1 MGIDFNAEFAKL
13 NTNTVGDSANRL
25 DADEYQAAKNNG
37 SIWTIAEG
45 MTAEQFKEANQHC
58 SECDTNQDGIV
69 TVSEQKASIAS
80 ELKNVFSACIARF
93 FKDDITYDDSNANS
107 AQSITQR
114 VKARIQNALNYIQYA
129 KDNNIDIFEDNTN
142 TGVDDED
149 GKQIE
154 YTDDD
159 GNTHIGY
166 ENFKRKIKT
175 TKTNS
180 DGSVTRLY
188 DDGYLKTINNNN
200 LRLADSGKTSDGT
213 KWESTYDYNEDGSF
227 TDNVNY
233 ANGIKAKVAYDKNEN
248 EIGEFR
254 ITAKGNYKAQAK
266 QGETFMAT
274 LTRLGITNAEDIKA
288 VAKANPKAFANK
300 YFRVDVNDVYIPKEV
315 IANMQ
320 ANGTYDEDKL
330 MGKTV

>member
-1 MGIDFNAEFAKL
+1 MGIDFNAEFSKL
-13 NTNTVGDSANRL
+13 NTNTVGDSANKL
-25 DADEYQAAKNNG
+25 DADECQTAKMNG
-37 SIWTIAEG
+37 SIWTVAEG

-58 SECDTNQDGIV
+58 SEYDTNQDGVV
-69 TVSEQKASIAS
+69 TVKEQKASIADQ
-80 ELKNVFSACIARF
+80 LKNVWTSRIARF
-93 FKDDITYDDSNANS
+93 FKDDISYDNSDANS

-129 KDNNIDIFEDNTN
+129 KDNNIDIFSDNTG
-142 TGVDDED
+142 TGVDDKD
-149 GKQIE
+149 GDIQK
-154 YTDDD
+154 YTT
-159 GNTHIGY
+159 GNGDSAISGSTV
-166 ENFKRKIKT
+166 KSSKA
-175 TKTNS
+175 NS
-180 DGSVTRLY
+180 DGSYTNTY
-188 DDGYLKTINNNN
+188 SDGSTKTWNENF
-200 LRLADSGKTSDGT
+200 LELADDGKTSDGT

-233 ANGIKAKVAYDKNEN
+233 GDGRKDKVAYDKNYN
-248 EIGEFR
+248 AIGKFN

-274 LTRLGITNAEDIKA
+274 LTRLGITDAEDIKA

-315 IANMQ
+315 IANMK

>member
-1 MGIDFNAEFAKL
+1 MGINFNAEFAKL
-13 NTNTVGDSANRL
+13 NTNTVGDSANKL
-25 DADEYQAAKNNG
+25 DADECQAAKTNG
-37 SIWTIAEG
+37 SIWTVAEG

-58 SECDTNQDGIV
+58 SEYDTNQDGVV
-69 TVSEQKASIAS
+69 TVKEQKASIADQ
-80 ELKNVFSACIARF
+80 LKNVWTSRIARF
-93 FKDDITYDDSNANS
+93 FKDDISYDNSDANS

-129 KDNNIDIFEDNTN
+129 KDNNIDIFSDNTG
-142 TGVDDED
+142 TGVDDKD
-149 GKQIE
+149 GDIQK
-154 YTDDD
+154 YTT
-159 GNTHIGY
+159 GNGDSAISGSTV
-166 ENFKRKIKT
+166 KSSKA
-175 TKTNS
+175 NS
-180 DGSVTRLY
+180 DGSYTNTY
-188 DDGYLKTINNNN
+188 SDGSTKTWNENF
-200 LRLADSGKTSDGT
+200 LELADDGKTSDGT

-233 ANGIKAKVAYDKNEN
+233 GDGRKDKVAYDKNYN
-248 EIGEFR
+248 AIGKFN

-274 LTRLGITNAEDIKA
+274 LTRLGITDAEDIKA

-315 IANMQ
+315 IANMK

>member
-1 MGIDFNAEFAKL
+1 MGIDFNAEFSKL
-13 NTNTVGDSANRL
+13 NTNTVGDSANTL
-25 DADEYQAAKNNG
+25 DNEECQAAKNNG
-37 SIWTIAEG
+37 SIWTVAEG

-58 SECDTNQDGIV
+58 SEYDINQDGVV
-69 TVSEQKASIAS
+69 TVREQKASIADQ
-80 ELKNVFSACIARF
+80 LKNVWTSRIARF
-93 FKDDITYDDSNANS
+93 FKDDISYDNSNVNS

-114 VKARIQNALNYIQYA
+114 VMARIQNALNYIQYA
-129 KDNNIDIFEDNTN
+129 KDNNIDIFDDNTG
-142 TGVDDED
+142 TGVED
-149 GKQIE
+149 KDGELQK
-154 YTDDD
+154 YTD
-159 GNTHIGY
+159 GNG
-166 ENFKRKIKT
+166 KKKITSNTPGVKSS
-175 TKTNS
+175 KANS
-180 DGSVTRLY
+180 DGSYTNTYSDGHTVTWNENSLE
-188 DDGYLKTINNNN
+188 
-200 LRLADSGKTSDGT
+200 LADDGKTSNGT

-233 ANGIKAKVAYDKNEN
+233 VDGCKDKVAYDKNYN
-248 EIGEFR
+248 AIGSFR

-315 IANMQ
+315 IANMK

-330 MGKTV
+330 MGKI

>member
-1 MGIDFNAEFAKL
+1 MGIDFNAEFSKL
-13 NTNTVGDSANRL
+13 NTNTVGDSANTL
-25 DADEYQAAKNNG
+25 DNEECQAAKNNG
-37 SIWTIAEG
+37 SIWTVAEG

-58 SECDTNQDGIV
+58 SEYDTNQDGVV
-69 TVSEQKASIAS
+69 TVSEQKASIADQ
-80 ELKNVFSACIARF
+80 LKNVWTSSIARF
-93 FKDDITYDDSNANS
+93 FKDDISYDNSDANS

-114 VKARIQNALNYIQYA
+114 VMARIQNALNYIQYA
-129 KDNNIDIFEDNTN
+129 KDNNIDIFDDNTG
-142 TGVDDED
+142 TGVED
-149 GKQIE
+149 KDGELQK
-154 YTDDD
+154 YTD
-159 GNTHIGY
+159 GNG
-166 ENFKRKIKT
+166 KKKITSNTPGVKSS
-175 TKTNS
+175 KANS
-180 DGSVTRLY
+180 DGSYTNTY
-188 DDGYLKTINNNN
+188 SDGHTATWNENSLE
-200 LRLADSGKTSDGT
+200 LADDGKTSDGT

-233 ANGIKAKVAYDKNEN
+233 GDGRKDKVAYDKNYN
-248 EIGEFR
+248 AIGFFR

-315 IANMQ
+315 IANMK

-330 MGKTV
+330 MGKI

>member
-13 NTNTVGDSANRL
+13 NTNTVGDSANKL
-25 DADEYQAAKNNG
+25 DNEECQAAKNNG
-37 SIWTIAEG
+37 SIWTVAEG
-45 MTAEQFKEANQHC
+45 MTAEQFKQANQHC
-58 SECDTNQDGIV
+58 SEYDTNQDGVV
-69 TVSEQKASIAS
+69 TVREQKASIADQ
-80 ELKNVFSACIARF
+80 LKNVWTSHIARF
-93 FKDDITYDDSNANS
+93 FKDDISYDNSNANS

-114 VKARIQNALNYIQYA
+114 VMARIQNALNYIQYA
-129 KDNNIDIFEDNTN
+129 KDNNIDIFTDNTGTGVEN
-142 TGVDDED
+142 KDGELQEYTNGNGETHTGVDV
-149 GKQIE
+149 KSS
-154 YTDDD
+154 
-159 GNTHIGY
+159 
-166 ENFKRKIKT
+166 KA
-175 TKTNS
+175 NS
-180 DGSVTRLY
+180 DGTFTNTYGDGHTQTWNDNSLMLA
-188 DDGYLKTINNNN
+188 DDGKL
-200 LRLADSGKTSDGT
+200 SDGT

-233 ANGIKAKVAYDKNEN
+233 GDGRKDKVAYDKNEN
-248 EIGEFR
+248 KIGSFK

-300 YFRVDVNDVYIPKEV
+300 YFRVDANDVYIPKEV
-315 IANMQ
+315 IANMK

>member
-13 NTNTVGDSANRL
+13 NTNTVGDSANKL
-25 DADEYQAAKNNG
+25 DNEECQAAKNNG
-37 SIWTIAEG
+37 SIWTVAEG

-58 SECDTNQDGIV
+58 SEYDTNQDGVV
-69 TVSEQKASIAS
+69 TVSEQKASIADQ
-80 ELKNVFSACIARF
+80 LKNVWASSIARF
-93 FKDDITYDDSNANS
+93 FKDDISYDNSDANS

-114 VKARIQNALNYIQYA
+114 VMARIQNALNYIQYA
-129 KDNNIDIFEDNTN
+129 KDNNVDIFVDNTG
-142 TGVDDED
+142 TGVED
-149 GKQIE
+149 TNGEVQE
-154 YTDDD
+154 YTNGNGESNLGTSTVKSSKANGD
-159 GNTHIGY
+159 GTFT
-166 ENFKRKIKT
+166 NFYK
-175 TKTNS
+175 
-180 DGSVTRLY
+180 DGTSGTWN
-188 DDGYLKTINNNN
+188 DNYLM
-200 LRLADSGKTSDGT
+200 LANDGKTSNGT
-213 KWESTYDYNEDGSF
+213 KWESTYDYNEDGSY

-233 ANGIKAKVAYDKNEN
+233 GDGRKDKVAYDKNEN
-248 EIGEFR
+248 KIGSFK

-300 YFRVDVNDVYIPKEV
+300 YFRVDANDVYIPKEV
-315 IANMQ
+315 IANMK

>member
-1 MGIDFNAEFAKL
+1 MGINFNAEFAKL

-25 DADEYQAAKNNG
+25 DADECQAAKMNG
-37 SIWTIAEG
+37 SIWTVAEG

-58 SECDTNQDGIV
+58 SEYDTNQDGVV
-69 TVSEQKASIAS
+69 TVHEQKASIADQ
-80 ELKNVFSACIARF
+80 LKNVWTSHIARF
-93 FKDDITYDDSNANS
+93 FKDDISYDNSNANS
-107 AQSITQR
+107 AKSITQR
-114 VKARIQNALNYIQYA
+114 VMARIQNALNYIQYA
-129 KDNNIDIFEDNTN
+129 KDNNIDIFKDNTG
-142 TGVDDED
+142 TGVDDKDGEIQEYTTGNGDNCTSTSAVKSSKANGNGTYTNTYGDGSTTTWNDNDLKLADD
-149 GKQIE
+149 GKL
-154 YTDDD
+154 
-159 GNTHIGY
+159 
-166 ENFKRKIKT
+166 
-175 TKTNS
+175 S
-180 DGSVTRLY
+180 DS
-188 DDGYLKTINNNN
+188 
-200 LRLADSGKTSDGT
+200 T

-233 ANGIKAKVAYDKNEN
+233 GDGRKDKVAYDKNYN
-248 EIGEFR
+248 AIGEVN

-274 LTRLGITNAEDIKA
+274 LTRLGITDAEDIKA

-315 IANMQ
+315 IANMK

>member
-25 DADEYQAAKNNG
+25 DADECQTAKMNG
-37 SIWTIAEG
+37 SIWTVAEG

-58 SECDTNQDGIV
+58 SEYDTNQDGVV
-69 TVSEQKASIAS
+69 TVREQKASIADQ
-80 ELKNVFSACIARF
+80 LKNVWESSIARF
-93 FKDDITYDDSNANS
+93 FKDDISYDNSNANS

-114 VKARIQNALNYIQYA
+114 VMARIQNALNYIQYA
-129 KDNNIDIFEDNTN
+129 KDNNIDIFKDNTG
-142 TGVDDED
+142 TGVED
-149 GKQIE
+149 TNGEMQE
-154 YTDDD
+154 YTNAN
-159 GNTHIGY
+159 GETYTSNNTV
-166 ENFKRKIKT
+166 KSSKA
-175 TKTNS
+175 NS
-180 DGSVTRLY
+180 DGSYTNTYRDGSSATWNNNTLMLA
-188 DDGYLKTINNNN
+188 DDGKT
-200 LRLADSGKTSDGT
+200 LDGT
-213 KWESTYDYNEDGSF
+213 KWESTYDYNEDGSY
-227 TDNVNY
+227 TDNVKY
-233 ANGIKAKVAYDKNEN
+233 ADGRKNKVAYDKNKN
-248 EIGEFR
+248 RIGYFA

-274 LTRLGITNAEDIKA
+274 LTRLGITDAEDIKA

-315 IANMQ
+315 IANMK

>member
-1 MGIDFNAEFAKL
+1 MGINFNAEFAKL
-13 NTNTVGDSANRL
+13 NTNTVGDSANKL
-25 DADEYQAAKNNG
+25 DADECQAAKMNG
-37 SIWTIAEG
+37 SIWTVAEG

-58 SECDTNQDGIV
+58 SEYDTNQDGVV
-69 TVSEQKASIAS
+69 TVKEQKASIADQ
-80 ELKNVFSACIARF
+80 LKNVWTSSIARF
-93 FKDDITYDDSNANS
+93 FKDDISYDNSNANS

-129 KDNNIDIFEDNTN
+129 KDNNIDIFSDNTG
-142 TGVDDED
+142 TGVDDKD
-149 GKQIE
+149 GDIQK
-154 YTDDD
+154 YTT
-159 GNTHIGY
+159 GNGDSAISGSTV
-166 ENFKRKIKT
+166 KSSKA
-175 TKTNS
+175 NS
-180 DGSVTRLY
+180 DGSYTNTY
-188 DDGYLKTINNNN
+188 SDGSTKTWNENF
-200 LRLADSGKTSDGT
+200 LELADDGKTSDGT

-233 ANGIKAKVAYDKNEN
+233 GDGRKDKVAYDKNYN
-248 EIGEFR
+248 AIGKFN

-274 LTRLGITNAEDIKA
+274 LTRLGITDAEDIKA

-315 IANMQ
+315 IANMK

>member
-13 NTNTVGDSANRL
+13 NTNTVGDSANKL
-25 DADEYQAAKNNG
+25 DNEECQAAKNNG
-37 SIWTIAEG
+37 SIWTVAEG
-45 MTAEQFKEANQHC
+45 MTAEQFKQANQHC
-58 SECDTNQDGIV
+58 SEYDTNQDGVV
-69 TVSEQKASIAS
+69 TVREQKASIADQ
-80 ELKNVFSACIARF
+80 LKNVWTSHIARF
-93 FKDDITYDDSNANS
+93 FKDDISYDNSNANS

-129 KDNNIDIFEDNTN
+129 KDNNIDIFDDNTG

-149 GKQIE
+149 GKPNE
-154 YTDDD
+154 YTDSN
-159 GNTHIGY
+159 GNKY
-166 ENFKRKIKT
+166 LSSKNVKF
-175 TKTNS
+175 
-180 DGSVTRLY
+180 SVV
-188 DDGYLKTINNNN
+188 NE
-200 LRLADSGKTSDGT
+200 DGT
-213 KWESTYDYNEDGSF
+213 RTNTFNDGHTETFNENHLGLRGTNEDGTVKFENNYNEDGSSTQIQKMSDGSIF
-227 TDNVNY
+227 KIAADQNDNQTGY
-233 ANGIKAKVAYDKNEN
+233 FK
-248 EIGEFR
+248 

-288 VAKANPKAFANK
+288 VQKANPKAFANK

-315 IANMQ
+315 IANMK

>member
-13 NTNTVGDSANRL
+13 NTNTVGDSANTL
-25 DADEYQAAKNNG
+25 DNEECQAAKNNG
-37 SIWTIAEG
+37 SIWTVAEG

-58 SECDTNQDGIV
+58 SEYDTNQDGVV
-69 TVSEQKASIAS
+69 TVREQKASIADQ
-80 ELKNVFSACIARF
+80 LKNVWTSHIARF
-93 FKDDITYDDSNANS
+93 FKDDISYDNSNANS

-129 KDNNIDIFEDNTN
+129 KDNNIDIFDDNTG

-149 GKQIE
+149 GKPNE
-154 YTDDD
+154 YTDSN
-159 GNTHIGY
+159 GNKY
-166 ENFKRKIKT
+166 LSSKNVKF
-175 TKTNS
+175 
-180 DGSVTRLY
+180 SVV
-188 DDGYLKTINNNN
+188 NE
-200 LRLADSGKTSDGT
+200 DGT
-213 KWESTYDYNEDGSF
+213 RTNTFNDGHTETFNKNHLGLRGTNEDGTVKFENNYNEDGSSTQIQKMSDGSIF
-227 TDNVNY
+227 KIAADQNDNQTGY
-233 ANGIKAKVAYDKNEN
+233 FK
-248 EIGEFR
+248 

-288 VAKANPKAFANK
+288 VQKANPKAFANK

-315 IANMQ
+315 IANMK